1 MKTERRHSDAWTAVA
16 VHQPEQVTHHHYVT
30 HTKWSPESHEASQSA
45 AKRGWP
51 VFRNEH
57 RPSLASVSTDQQ
69 PLMRSETLGTTDSK
83 PPTSES
89 YIPFAEKYGRC
100 LEILHY
106 GTNSTVRLHQIKTS
120 IPSSKS
126 KQLVAIKVYRYNIL
140 DKSNPLSQSSSL
152 HCSVTSISDLHP
164 DHPNILPITDLLY
177 NERSELCLVMPFC
190 AGGDLHELIS
200 RSGAPIPT
208 HEADCIMTQILRALS
223 FLHEH
228 EVAHRDIR
236 LETILL
242 TEHGAVKLAG
252 FGDGHIRRLWTE
264 CASPTEKEDSFRPRS
279 HSHPSSSA
287 PWSFSLPWLFGS
299 SRTNNTTLPRSS
311 GEASSTVS
319 FPGMSLPYIPP
330 EGFQA
335 RSHVSLRREDQSDE
349 HDDHDPR
356 PADVW
361 ATAIIYLT
369 MIMGRLIWRSARP
382 HREDP
387 RYLEYLYCRRSEDGY
402 PPIEALGMRRRNAI
416 YAMLHPLSRKRITT
430 KQMLQSEWISRV
442 SVCEAGDMGY

>member
-1 MKTERRHSDAWTAVA
+1 MKTERRHPDAWTAVA
-16 VHQPEQVTHHHYVT
+16 VHRPEEVTHHHYVT
-30 HTKWSPESHEASQSA
+30 HAKWSPESHEASQS

-69 PLMRSETLGTTDSK
+69 PLMRSETTTDSRS
-83 PPTSES
+83 PISES

-106 GTNSTVRLHQIKTS
+106 GTNSTVRLHQIKPS

-140 DKSNPLSQSSSL
+140 STSNPLTQASS
-152 HCSVTSISDLHP
+152 HCSITSISGLHP

-177 NERSELCLVMPFC
+177 NDRSELCLVMPFC

-200 RSGAPIPT
+200 RSGDPIPT
-208 HEADCIMTQILRALS
+208 HEADCIMTQILRALA

-264 CASPTEKEDSFRPRS
+264 CASPTEQEDS
-279 HSHPSSSA
+279 
-287 PWSFSLPWLFGS
+287 
-299 SRTNNTTLPRSS
+299 
-311 GEASSTVS
+311 GEVASSTAS

-335 RSHVSLRREDQSDE
+335 RSHVALRREDQSHEHDD

-387 RYLEYLYCRRSEDGY
+387 RYLEYLHCRRSEDGY

-442 SVCEAGDMGY
+442 SIRRGLNDVLELLI